1 MANERLFIII
11 VLFAAA
17 IIGLILAVVAWRRRR
32 VVGLPA
38 IYFSISML
46 GGIIY
51 SFGYAMEISSNMLPD
66 IMFWVQFQHLGIWVL
81 TPAWLL
87 FSLCMT
93 GKEKFITPR
102 RIAVLSIISTFF
114 FLSALELGNGSLF
127 HLNPRII
134 TTDGFST
141 FIYDRGLVA
150 WLGLVYISICL
161 AGSTFL
167 FSLKMFRA
175 APAFRKQAALLL
187 IGSLIPWIGMVV
199 YALELTPYNLDTSP
213 ISMSLSG
220 LIFSFGFLKL
230 RLFDIVP
237 LARDV
242 IFESMNDGVLVMD
255 THDQIIDFNPHLL
268 AMLPRIPRTPV
279 GFSAFDALADYPVLL
294 EMIKDSSFQPVEFS
308 VDIAGTIYHYRSTP
322 ALLRDWRKKEAGKII
337 VLHDYTQMKQLLE
350 QLEELATRDSLTGI
364 YNRRHFNKLAA
375 EELYR
380 FQRYGGSM
388 SLIMMDI
395 DYFKRINDTYGHAA
409 GDAALRAVV
418 KVCEG
423 ALRQSDIMGRY
434 GGEEFVFLMPQTD
447 STAAL
452 NTAHRLLTAIEQ
464 HHIEYEGHSFV
475 VEASF
480 GVASVASPSNILL
493 DEILRCVDQALYEAK
508 KAGRNQICVCD
519 SKTFSVSPAST
530 G

>member
-1 MANERLFIII
+1 LANERLFIII

-17 IIGLILAVVAWRRRR
+17 ITGLILAVVAWRRRR

-38 IYFSISML
+38 ICFCISML

-51 SFGYAMEISSNMLPD
+51 SFGYAMEISSNMLSE
-66 IMFWVQFQHLGIWVL
+66 IMFWVRFQHLGIWVV

-114 FLSALELGNGSLF
+114 LFSAMTLGNGNLF
-127 HLNPRII
+127 HLNPRINI
-134 TTDGFST
+134 TGPFPT
-141 FIYDRGLVA
+141 FIYDRGIVA
-150 WLGLVYISICL
+150 WLGLVYLSLCL
-161 AGSTFL
+161 AGSTLL

-175 APAFRKQAALLL
+175 TPAFRKQAAILLT
-187 IGSLIPWIGMVV
+187 GSLIPLIGMAI
-199 YALELTPYNLDTSP
+199 YSFGLTPYNLDISP

-220 LIFSFGFLKL
+220 VVFSFGFLKV

-242 IFESMNDGVLVMD
+242 IFESMNDGVLVID
-255 THDQIIDFNPHLL
+255 THDQIIDFNSHLL
-268 AMLPRIPRTPV
+268 EMLPHMSKSSV
-279 GFSAFDALADYPVLL
+279 GFSAFDALAAYPALL
-294 EMIKDSSFQPVEFS
+294 EMIKDNSFQSVEFS
-308 VDIAGTIYHYRSTP
+308 VDIAGTIYHYQCTP
-322 ALLRDWRKKEAGKII
+322 SLLRDRRKREAGKII
-337 VLHDYTQMKQLLE
+337 VIHDYTQMKQLLE
-350 QLEELATRDSLTGI
+350 QLEEFATRDSLTGI

-380 FQRYGGSM
+380 LQRYGGSM

-395 DYFKRINDTYGHAA
+395 DYLKRINDTYGHAA
-409 GDAALRAVV
+409 GDLVLRDVV
-418 KVCEG
+418 KVCEEV
-423 ALRQSDIMGRY
+423 LRQSDSMSRF
-434 GGEEFVFLMPQTD
+434 GGDEFIFLLPQTD

-452 NTAHRLLTAIEQ
+452 NIAHRLLTAIQ
-464 HHIEYEGHSFV
+464 KLHIEYEGHSLV

-480 GVASVASPSNILL
+480 GVASVVSPSTILR

-508 KAGRNQICVCD
+508 KAGRNQVCVWD
-519 SKTFSVSPAST
+519 S
-530 G
+530 